1 MNTCNLD
8 SIYDLEKQMSFSL
21 SVIIV
26 IVMMIIGAAYHVLRR
41 RRMRIWHPIV
51 CPVPTEEYAKV
62 RGVLV
67 TGFSKFPAATALPV
81 QQKSNDNGELVL
93 SV

>member
-1 MNTCNLD
+1 MNICSLD
-8 SIYDLEKQMSFSL
+8 STYDLEKQMSFSL

-26 IVMMIIGAAYHVLRR
+26 IGMVIIGAAYHVLKR
-41 RRMRIWHPIV
+41 RRMRIWLPIV
-51 CPVPTEEYAKV
+51 YPDPTEEYAKD

-67 TGFSKFPAATALPV
+67 TGISKFPAANTLPV
-81 QQKSNDNGELVL
+81 QQKSTDNGELVL